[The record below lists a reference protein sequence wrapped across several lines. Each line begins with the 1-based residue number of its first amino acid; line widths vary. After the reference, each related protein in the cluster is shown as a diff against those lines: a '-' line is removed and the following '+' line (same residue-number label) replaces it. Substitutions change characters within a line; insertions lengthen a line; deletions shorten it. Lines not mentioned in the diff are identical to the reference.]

1 MNGSYHINRG
11 LKVARNLLLEIAEM
25 GMPAAGEFLD
35 VISPQYLA
43 DLNSWGAI
51 GARTT
56 ESQVHRELA
65 SALSMSVGF
74 KNGTV
79 SPSPVKAYKASC
91 AQLTNRTA
99 RSTLLSMPSK
109 PLALATPSSPSP
121 SRVFPPLSRLT
132 ATTLHTSSCEDH
144 PRDQTTRLSM
154 SRLAPRRSRRPA
166 LTPRSWYVLVV
177 TV

>member
-1 MNGSYHINRG
+1 MSVGKDSSPGTMLGGR
-11 LKVARNLLLEIAEM
+11 RNQGAD
-25 GMPAAGEFLD
+25 GTD

-79 SPSPVKAYKASC
+79 SFMSNISPN
-91 AQLTNRTA
+91 L
-99 RSTLLSMPSK
+99 
-109 PLALATPSSPSP
+109 
-121 SRVFPPLSRLT
+121 
-132 ATTLHTSSCEDH
+132 
-144 PRDQTTRLSM
+144 
-154 SRLAPRRSRRPA
+154 
-166 LTPRSWYVLVV
+166 
-177 TV
+177 

>member
-1 MNGSYHINRG
+1 MRINKKEANPSDPDMNGSFFINRG
-11 LKVARNLLLEIAEM
+11 LKVARGLLLEIAER

-79 SPSPVKAYKASC
+79 S
-91 AQLTNRTA
+91 QA
-99 RSTLLSMPSK
+99 R
-109 PLALATPSSPSP
+109 
-121 SRVFPPLSRLT
+121 SRLT
-132 ATTLHTSSCEDH
+132 CSAIS
-144 PRDQTTRLSM
+144 P
-154 SRLAPRRSRRPA
+154 
-166 LTPRSWYVLVV
+166 
-177 TV
+177 

>member
-1 MNGSYHINRG
+1 MNNSYHINRG
-11 LKVARNLLLEIAEM
+11 LKVARKLLLEIAEM

-79 SPSPVKAYKASC
+79 CHVRKH
-91 AQLTNRTA
+91 LEVMLMNRTA
-99 RSTLLSMPSK
+99 QSILLSMPSR
-109 PLALATPSSPSP
+109 PLDLVTLSFQSP
-121 SRVFPPLSRLT
+121 SRVYPL
-132 ATTLHTSSCEDH
+132 
-144 PRDQTTRLSM
+144 
-154 SRLAPRRSRRPA
+154 
-166 LTPRSWYVLVV
+166 
-177 TV
+177 

>member
-1 MNGSYHINRG
+1 MVHHSDWAFRIKLMPDPDMNGSYHINRG
-11 LKVARNLLLEIAEM
+11 LKIARKLLLEIAEM

-79 SPSPVKAYKASC
+79 SHQCKC
-91 AQLTNRTA
+91 ACMILMTGRINRYC
-99 RSTLLSMPSK
+99 R
-109 PLALATPSSPSP
+109 
-121 SRVFPPLSRLT
+121 
-132 ATTLHTSSCEDH
+132 
-144 PRDQTTRLSM
+144 
-154 SRLAPRRSRRPA
+154 
-166 LTPRSWYVLVV
+166 
-177 TV
+177 